1 MRVSIWQRV
10 EYREGRFF
18 QDHRCAATDTDV
30 RRQHVRYLAHG
41 RVQLRCLSV
50 SFAQRGQQ
58 HDRVID
64 AHVLKASVVSPKF
77 LCVWRRSGC
86 VHRKADERG
95 IPGRMSTEENA
106 ARCVHGRRQTLR
118 DLRDATLESG
128 QFVDGAPRSHGLREG
143 RKRMLRGALLRLS
156 RSHKIK
162 DLVTTAPVTSRV
174 VERFIAG
181 ETSDR
186 AVAVTRRLIGSGLLA
201 TIDYLGEDTTERGQA
216 DTVVVAY
223 LDLLTKLRESGLSSS
238 AEVSIKLSALGMHL
252 RDGPQLALE
261 NAELICHAARMADT
275 AVTLDME
282 DHTTTDSTLEI
293 LRTLRKEYPGT
304 GAVLQAYLY
313 RTEGDCRDLAE
324 AGSRVRLCKGAYAEP
339 ESVAFQDRQEID
351 KSYVRCMKILMSG
364 SGFPMLA
371 THDPTLIDIGL
382 KLANDHSRAPKD
394 FEFQMLYGIRPTEQQ
409 RLARLGHA
417 VRVYVPYGTDWYGYL
432 VRRLAERP
440 SNLTFFARS
449 LITKS

>member
-1 MRVSIWQRV
+1 
-10 EYREGRFF
+10 
-18 QDHRCAATDTDV
+18 
-30 RRQHVRYLAHG
+30 
-41 RVQLRCLSV
+41 
-50 SFAQRGQQ
+50 
-58 HDRVID
+58 
-64 AHVLKASVVSPKF
+64 
-77 LCVWRRSGC
+77 
-86 VHRKADERG
+86 
-95 IPGRMSTEENA
+95 
-106 ARCVHGRRQTLR
+106 
-118 DLRDATLESG
+118 
-128 QFVDGAPRSHGLREG
+128 
-143 RKRMLRGALLRLS
+143 MLRGALLRVS

-162 DLVTTAPVTSRV
+162 NLVTTAPVTGGV

-181 ETSDR
+181 ETSQDV
-186 AVAVTRRLIGSGLLA
+186 VAVTRRLVGAGLLA
-201 TIDYLGEDTTERGQA
+201 TIDFLGEDTTDRAQA
-216 DTVVVAY
+216 DAVVVAY
-223 LDLLTKLRESGLSSS
+223 LDLLTKLREAGLSPS
-238 AEVSIKLSALGMHL
+238 AEVSIKVSALGLHL

-261 NAELICHAARMADT
+261 NAELICRAARMAGT

-293 LRTLRKEYPGT
+293 LRTLRKEYPST

-313 RTEGDCRDLAE
+313 RTESDCRDLAD

-339 ESVAFQDRQEID
+339 ESVAFQDRHEID
-351 KSYVRCMKILMSG
+351 KSYVRCMKILIAG
-364 SGFPMLA
+364 NGLPMLA

-382 KLANDHSRAPKD
+382 RLASDHGRQPKD

-440 SNLTFFARS
+440 SNLRFFARS